1 MSFLN
6 PLLLLGLFGA
16 AVPIIIHLIHKHRPK
31 KQSFAAIELLLRSI
45 ERVERKWRL
54 KRFLLLA
61 SRVSL
66 LAALALAAAGPL
78 FGSEKSL
85 ISMTGGPKRL
95 GIVVDCSLSMRAKY
109 GETSAFQ
116 RAVAS
121 ARSLVDAMG
130 PEDQAVIVAAR
141 TTPEVLVPRPTAE
154 RKELYAVLDRLEPS
168 FAGAEM
174 GDAVSAAARALVSLN
189 AGEAE
194 GDPGL
199 PDSAGPQ
206 VESRVIVLSDL
217 AGHSFQAPGDLSLPN
232 GKAAALELVDVLAS
246 VPREERINRAITA
259 ISAANVPG
267 RAPRT
272 VELRAR
278 IQSYTPSSEGKPV
291 PTDITLLGPAGELER
306 GAVDVVPG
314 TVVDKVVQHAFD
326 APGFVP
332 VRLEL
337 EPDHLAEDDV
347 RYTNIDVRRQV
358 RVLVVNGDPSGVPKE
373 DEIFYFERALEAGAG
388 DQPAPRV
395 ITADDLTRVDLAAYD
410 VVVLAGVS
418 SFAPADGPRLV
429 DFVEKGGGLFVTVG
443 EDLDVELYNAELG
456 RVLPRPLRTIK
467 NLDPESGGIGA
478 DGLVTLNA
486 PLLDHP
492 VLEIFGAQAI
502 GGLLSTRTRAY
513 LLLDPVAQSADTKVL
528 ISFEDGQPALLE
540 RTVGLGKAMLLTT
553 SVDRDL
559 TDLPIRPA
567 FVPLMRRIVLELGRA
582 LSRPDPRNTI
592 VGDERELVV
601 AKGTGRVTVIAPDGR
616 ETDLAV
622 ERPDAGGVVTF
633 KETRVPGNYA
643 VQLNGVEAPEES
655 FAVNVDARESD
666 LRAISVEEATAVL
679 LGTADVGDR
688 ADTGAVARARA
699 LRGLANPEMAAML
712 LLVLMAVAFVAES
725 VLTGQKI
732 GR

>member
-6 PLLLLGLFGA
+6 PILLLGLFGA
-16 AVPIIIHLIHKHRPK
+16 AVPIIIHLIHKHKPK

-61 SRVSL
+61 SRVAL

-78 FGSEKSL
+78 FGTEKHL
-85 ISMTGGPKRL
+85 IAMTGGPKRL

-116 RAVAS
+116 RAIAA

-130 PEDQAVIVAAR
+130 PEDQAIIVAAKA
-141 TTPEVLVPRPTAE
+141 TPEVLVPRPTAE
-154 RKELYAVLDRLEPS
+154 RKELYGVLDRLEAS
-168 FAGAEM
+168 FAGAEV
-174 GDAVSAAARALVSLN
+174 GDAVSAAASALTSLN
-189 AGEAE
+189 ASGEE
-194 GDPGL
+194 PV
-199 PDSAGPQ
+199 PSDSAAPQ
-206 VESRVIVLSDL
+206 VETRVIVLSDL
-217 AGHSFQAPGDLSLPN
+217 AAHAFQSPADLSLPN
-232 GKAAALELVDVLAS
+232 GKAAALEIIDVIS
-246 VPREERINRAITA
+246 GISREERVNHAITG
-259 ISAANVPG
+259 IVSANVPG

-278 IQSYTPSSEGKPV
+278 IQSFTLKSEGKPV
-291 PTDITLLGPAGELER
+291 PTDITLFGPAGELER
-306 GAVDVVPG
+306 GAVDVVAG
-314 TVVDKVVQHAFD
+314 TVVDKIVQHAFD

-332 VRLEL
+332 VHLEL
-337 EPDHLAEDDV
+337 EHDHLAEDDV

-395 ITADDLTRVDLAAYD
+395 ITADDLTRADLAAFD
-410 VVVLAGVS
+410 VIVLAGVPT
-418 SFAPADGPRLV
+418 FMPTDGPRLV
-429 DFVEKGGGLFVTVG
+429 DFVEKGGGLFVTAS

-456 RVLPRPLRTIK
+456 RVLPRPLRTMK

-486 PLLDHP
+486 PQLDHP
-492 VLEIFGAQAI
+492 VLEIFDSQAV

-513 LLLDPVAQSADTKVL
+513 LLLEPVVQAAETKVL
-528 ISFEDGQPALLE
+528 ISYEDGQPALLE
-540 RTVGLGKAMLLTT
+540 RNVGLGKTMLLTT

-582 LSRPDPRNTI
+582 LSRPDPRNTV
-592 VGDERELVV
+592 VGDIREITV
-601 AKGTGRVTVIAPDGR
+601 AKGTARVTVLAPDGR

-622 ERPDAGGVVTF
+622 EHPDAGGFVEFT
-633 KETRVPGNYA
+633 ETRVPGHY
-643 VQLNGVEAPEES
+643 VVRLGGVDVSGEES
-655 FAVNVDARESD
+655 FTVNVDARESD
-666 LRAISVEEATAVL
+666 LRSVSTEEASAIL
-679 LGTADVGDR
+679 LGTADVS
-688 ADTGAVARARA
+688 ASAESGAVARAKA
-699 LRGLANPEMAAML
+699 LRGLANPEMATMILLILML
-712 LLVLMAVAFVAES
+712 VAFVAES
-725 VLTGQKI
+725 ILTGQKI